1 MTTRVPEFVAWVV
14 ERLEPLGPLRTRA
27 MFGGHGL
34 WLDDVV
40 GEERGGRGKGLFFAL
55 FADDVLYLKADDE
68 IRGFYTGQGLEPF
81 RPFDGDT
88 VMDYYPV
95 PDEVLE
101 DPEALLAWA
110 NRALGAALR
119 SRAGQR
125 VSRRAPAP
133 RRGPRGAR
141 GSPSGRSAR

>member
-1 MTTRVPEFVAWVV
+1 MTRVPEFVAWVV

-40 GEERGGRGKGLFFAL
+40 GDEPAGRGKGLFFAL
-55 FADDVLYLKADDE
+55 FADDVLYLKADDAT
-68 IRGFYTGQGLEPF
+68 RAFYTEQGLEPF
-81 RPFDGDT
+81 RPFGET

-101 DPEALLAWA
+101 DPERLLAWA

-119 SRAGQR
+119 SRTGKR
-125 VSRRAPAP
+125 VSRRAPAS
-133 RRGPRGAR
+133 RRGRRGAP
-141 GSPSGRSAR
+141 GSRSGRSAR

>member
-1 MTTRVPEFVAWVV
+1 VSRVPEFVAWVV

-27 MFGGHGL
+27 LFGGHGL
-34 WLDDVV
+34 WLDDAV
-40 GEERGGRGKGLFFAL
+40 GEDPSARGKGLFFAL

-68 IRGFYTGQGLEPF
+68 TRTFFTGQGLEPF

-101 DPEALLAWA
+101 HPERLLAWA

-119 SRAGQR
+119 SRAGR
-125 VSRRAPAP
+125 GVSRRAPAS
-133 RRGPRGAR
+133 RRGRRGAP
-141 GSPSGRSAR
+141 GSRSGRSAR